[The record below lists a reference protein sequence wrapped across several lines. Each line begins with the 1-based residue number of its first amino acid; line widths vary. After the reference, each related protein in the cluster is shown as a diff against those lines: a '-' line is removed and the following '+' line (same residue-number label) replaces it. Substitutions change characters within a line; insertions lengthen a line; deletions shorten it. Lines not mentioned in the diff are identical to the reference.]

1 MGLAGADECDALAA
15 APTRSL
21 SPTERERLL
30 ALGADLERAWNAPGA
45 TSATRKR
52 IVRALIEEIVVHVE
66 DDALSLIVRW
76 QGGDHTALK
85 VRKNR
90 VGQHRWSTDADVV
103 DLVTVLARQMPDQA
117 IAAVLNRAGRKT
129 GRGNG
134 WTRSRV
140 CVLRNHRGI
149 ATYRE
154 GERAERGEATLDE
167 AAAALNVSAATVR
180 RMINEGLLPAR
191 QLCKGAPWVIPSG
204 DLARADV
211 RRAADARRTRRPA
224 SRDPNQNEMAF

>member
-1 MGLAGADECDALAA
+1 
-15 APTRSL
+15 
-21 SPTERERLL
+21 
-30 ALGADLERAWNAPGA
+30 
-45 TSATRKR
+45 
-52 IVRALIEEIVVHVE
+52 
-66 DDALSLIVRW
+66 
-76 QGGDHTALK
+76 
-85 VRKNR
+85 
-90 VGQHRWSTDADVV
+90 
-103 DLVTVLARQMPDQA
+103 MPDQA

-149 ATYRE
+149 APYRE

-191 QLCKGAPWVIPSG
+191 QLCKGAPWVIRTD
-204 DLARADV
+204 DLAHSAV
-211 RRAADARRTRRPA
+211 RRVADQRRNRRP
-224 SRDPNQNEMAF
+224 SSDNPRQNEMAF